1 MKNTTGIH
9 PTQVVER
16 RKRPKLVAANRNAHK
31 DSAALTVMI
40 AMTPRDMAALSEVL
54 DPDAALNSVENYT
67 ELSVDLIER
76 GLSHVVAPLTT
87 TDFDA
92 LDIAWHLSELGFCGV
107 LQVLTPHL
115 PRPEIVVR
123 EIEAAARN
131 IHVELIT
138 PRAAWRT
145 LA

>member
-1 MKNTTGIH
+1 MNSTTGIH

-16 RKRPKLVAANRNAHK
+16 RKRPKSVAANRNAHK
-31 DSAALTVMI
+31 GSLDLTVMI
-40 AMTPRDMAALSEVL
+40 AMTPRDMAALSEIL
-54 DPDAALNSVENYT
+54 DPDAALNSVSNYT

-76 GLSHVVAPLTT
+76 RLFRVVAPLTA

-92 LDIAWHLSELGFCGV
+92 LDIARHLSELGFCGE

-115 PRPEIVVR
+115 PRPEILVR
-123 EIEAAARN
+123 EIQATAIN
-131 IHVELIT
+131 IQVELIT
-138 PRAAWRT
+138 PQAAWRT